1 MSKSFDDN
9 YTRILDA
16 KISDWGLDKIYEIE
30 DNITNFEKTEVEI
43 IDYLKDIRC
52 SMPIGLALR
61 RYICTKFGVGTDNGF
76 LVELENGNIFQLKD
90 FREDDYD
97 LQTDDIN
104 KYIDI
109 FQRINGEY
117 NTDKK
122 TKTIVL
128 VIPKAEIRRLFRS
141 TTYCQRSKMFLLSF
155 ALHMNANETEK
166 FLTDV
171 LAEQTYN
178 YRDPD
183 EIIAYYCQSNN
194 SVNSYVDYLRI
205 KDKFAEA
212 VRQSNPEDETEKEN
226 YTYFAQSK
234 FEKEIKTEEEL
245 ISFLVDNI
253 PNFKGYSQTAYNEFM
268 ILFNKALEKSKIQSL
283 SNDEYLLGNELTTKQ
298 KREEQEDRIN
308 KAIEL
313 RPTRNTEQLA
323 KAMLQFIPRATSKR
337 MRNEKVIISNDF
349 INIKNGEAG
358 QLNKKP
364 QTTMLPKE
372 ITMNMLVSDRL
383 DDLISEKKPVTR
395 KDLVF
400 LKFYIFSL
408 DIAEQEEYKQCD
420 YIDFIDECNDMLLR
434 CGMSR
439 LYPANRFENLILLS
453 LLSSNPFEMFE
464 NIVEYSFINEPKC
477 E

>member
-1 MSKSFDDN
+1 MGKSFDDN
-9 YTRILDA
+9 YTKILDT
-16 KISDWGLDKIYEIE
+16 KITDWGLDKIYEIE
-30 DNITNFEKTEVEI
+30 ENITSLDKTEVEI

-61 RYICTKFGVGTDNGF
+61 RYICTKFGVETDNGF
-76 LVELENGNIFQLKD
+76 VVDLENGNVFQLKD
-90 FREDDYD
+90 FRKDDYD
-97 LQTDDIN
+97 LQKDDIN
-104 KYIDI
+104 DFIEIFRIINSKY
-109 FQRINGEY
+109 NV
-117 NTDKK
+117 DKQ
-122 TKTIVL
+122 TNEL
-128 VIPKAEIRRLFRS
+128 SLDFAKAEIRRLFRS

-155 ALHMNANETEK
+155 ALHMNADETEK

-194 SVNSYVDYLRI
+194 SVNSYVDYLRM

-212 VRQSNPEDETEKEN
+212 VKLSNPEDETEKEN
-226 YTYFAQSK
+226 YTYYAQSK
-234 FEKEIKTEEEL
+234 FEKEINTEEEL
-245 ISFLVDNI
+245 IAFLVDNI

-268 ILFNKALEKSKIQSL
+268 ILFNKALEKSKIQTL
-283 SNDEYLLGNELTTKQ
+283 SNDEYLLGNESTTKQ
-298 KREEQEDRIN
+298 KREEQQERIN

-313 RPTRNTEQLA
+313 KSTTNTEQLA

-337 MRNEKVIISNDF
+337 IKNGKVIISNDF
-349 INIKNGEAG
+349 INIKNGKAG
-358 QLNKKP
+358 QQSKKP
-364 QTTMLPKE
+364 QTTTLPKE

-434 CGMSR
+434 CGMSK

-464 NIVEYSFINEPKC
+464 NIMEYSFINEPEC